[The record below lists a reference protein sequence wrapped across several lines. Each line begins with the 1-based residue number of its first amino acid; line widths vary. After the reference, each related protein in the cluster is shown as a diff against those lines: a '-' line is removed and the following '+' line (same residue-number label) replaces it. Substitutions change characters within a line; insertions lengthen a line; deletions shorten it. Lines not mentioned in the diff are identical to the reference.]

1 MRQGLS
7 SAEDGI
13 LLIKP
18 KPKQTMKTTRWGKNS
33 AGNLTGWGRIR
44 TQP

>member
-18 KPKQTMKTTRWGKNS
+18 KQNNENYPLWGGGQL
-33 AGNLTGWGRIR
+33 AL
-44 TQP
+44 